1 MNSYELL
8 RSMRFPR
15 SLTGIPSVGLLPKSM
30 ISRVIVAVLLVVFL
44 TLFVANLFSGLPS
57 YTLQIEGFNTDNTEC
72 VYYPQKHAKNT
83 ELKVTF
89 KINDFMQE
97 AIEVPECIKTY
108 NNLIYKSD
116 PSSNNI
122 TNNGEYSKPIED
134 SELYKKYMNDIKPNE
149 TKLLDKKYGDLF
161 NPHKMSGLELVDI
174 QKIVADKLKDT
185 NRQYNVVKYLAV
197 SKPDAPY
204 YPSEFAEYFAT
215 LINAYKTQQAQ
226 LDMIK
231 TFLYKIIGPLFTHA
245 NLIEHYT
252 SNSSLYSKT
261 DDILFILNTTKEF
274 LQNVKIEDL
283 DHAPSPKNI
292 VYIFKDDAN
301 NYNDKT
307 FTVDSLTI
315 FVMGSFL
322 MNIYPL
328 IDNIPDKTPTTGE
341 PSTTDEPSTTSKP
354 SNTTDKPPPKKA
366 KLTTRNLFG
375 ILGAYLKKKM
385 PNAKGAS
392 PLVFALNPDNAP
404 AFPQ

>member
-1 MNSYELL
+1 
-8 RSMRFPR
+8 
-15 SLTGIPSVGLLPKSM
+15 
-30 ISRVIVAVLLVVFL
+30 
-44 TLFVANLFSGLPS
+44 
-57 YTLQIEGFNTDNTEC
+57 
-72 VYYPQKHAKNT
+72 
-83 ELKVTF
+83 
-89 KINDFMQE
+89 MQE

-108 NNLIYKSD
+108 NNLIYKGD

-185 NRQYNVVKYLAV
+185 NRQYNIVKYLAV
-197 SKPDAPY
+197 SKPDTPY
-204 YPSEFAEYFAT
+204 YPAEFAEYFAT
-215 LINAYKTQQAQ
+215 LINAYKTQQAP
-226 LDMIK
+226 LDTIK

-274 LQNVKIEDL
+274 LQNVKIEEL

-307 FTVDSLTI
+307 FSVDSLTI

-328 IDNIPDKTPTTGE
+328 IDNIPDKTPTT
-341 PSTTDEPSTTSKP
+341 DES